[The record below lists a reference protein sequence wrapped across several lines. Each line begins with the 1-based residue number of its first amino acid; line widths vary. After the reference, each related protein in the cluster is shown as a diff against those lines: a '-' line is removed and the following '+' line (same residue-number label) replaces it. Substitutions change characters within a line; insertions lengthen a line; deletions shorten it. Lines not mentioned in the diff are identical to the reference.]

1 MAKGKTH
8 DMVAYSG
15 ELKDVLRDALRDN
28 LSPEAV
34 ACIARALA
42 VEGSVKKASVQ
53 RELVWFRQFLIAMVE
68 PEYND
73 ILKELG
79 L

>member
-1 MAKGKTH
+1 MAKRKTK

-15 ELKDVLRDALRDN
+15 ELEDVLRDALQDN